1 MCSAT
6 HLHAMCTV
14 FTRQRSAVRHKSLR
28 SAQYLQRGGLPWDTL
43 PRDLH
48 VTTNV
53 FKHPIYFGGAL
64 CDTPPRDLH
73 SFYKCFCAS
82 GMFSF
87 NFGGA
92 FFAHLRAICTV
103 FTTTY
108 AFRRCG
114 ETWDFIIL
122 NKGRMTPP
130 WREKA
135 KRSQGQRR
143 IQNFN
148 PISVPS
154 QFLSQITQPKLYY
167 EPAPV

>member
-1 MCSAT
+1 MNITDRCRSKYDLKIIMFTTENAEVCVGT
-6 HLHAMCTV
+6 HLRAICTII
-14 FTRQRSAVRHKSLR
+14 
-28 SAQYLQRGGLPWDTL
+28 
-43 PRDLH
+43 
-48 VTTNV
+48 TNA
-53 FKHPIYFGGAL
+53 FEHSIYFGGAL
-64 CDTPPRDLH
+64 CGTPPRDLH
-73 SFYKCFCAS
+73 SFYKCLWAWD
-82 GMFSF
+82 MFSF

-154 QFLSQITQPKLYY
+154 RFLSQIIQPKLYY

>member
-1 MCSAT
+1 MFTTENAEVCVGT
-6 HLHAMCTV
+6 HLRAICTV
-14 FTRQRSAVRHKSLR
+14 I
-28 SAQYLQRGGLPWDTL
+28 
-43 PRDLH
+43 
-48 VTTNV
+48 TNA
-53 FKHPIYFGGAL
+53 FEHSIYFGGAL
-64 CDTPPRDLH
+64 CGTPPRDLH
-73 SFYKCFCAS
+73 SFYKCLWAS
-82 GMFSF
+82 DMFSF

-92 FFAHLRAICTV
+92 LFAHLRAICTV

-154 QFLSQITQPKLYY
+154 RFLNKITQPKLYY
-167 EPAPV
+167 EPAPVCNGH